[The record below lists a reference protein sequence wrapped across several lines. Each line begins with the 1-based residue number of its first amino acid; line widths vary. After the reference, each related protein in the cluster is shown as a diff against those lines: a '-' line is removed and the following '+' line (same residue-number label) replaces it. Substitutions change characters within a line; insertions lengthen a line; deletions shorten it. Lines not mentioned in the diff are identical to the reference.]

1 LNHWDYSLIYIQG
14 RTFYLD
20 TPLEQVD
27 LSTLVSVGF
36 KDRQWSE
43 YIEIFLDKYHLAQLY
58 QPPSR
63 IAKRIH
69 GTETEQL

>member
-1 LNHWDYSLIYIQG
+1 MIYIQG

-27 LSTLVSVGF
+27 LSTLVSFGF

-43 YIEIFLDKYHLAQLY
+43 YIEIFLDKYYLAQLY
-58 QPPSR
+58 QPPSQ
-63 IAKRIH
+63 IAKLIH
-69 GTETEQL
+69 GTEALQL